1 MAKITE
7 CSIIIK
13 DDFNNVFIVQR
24 KTKKNEPKLWYII
37 GRKLR
42 GKETAEKCIS
52 RAIKED
58 LKSIVFNLEQ
68 LSEEL
73 NEELVSLLY
82 KGEIK
87 ERITYGSDIVE
98 GKWISLN
105 EIDQYEFASGEKEKL
120 LTYYNK

>member
-1 MAKITE
+1 
-7 CSIIIK
+7 
-13 DDFNNVFIVQR
+13 
-24 KTKKNEPKLWYII
+24 NEPKLWYII
-37 GRKLR
+37 ARKLR

-87 ERITYGSDIVE
+87 ERITYGNDIVE
-98 GKWISLN
+98 GRWISLN
-105 EIDQYEFASGEKEKL
+105 EIDQYEFAPGEREKL
-120 LTYYNK
+120 LIYYDK

>member
-37 GRKLR
+37 ARKLR

-73 NEELVSLLY
+73 NEGLVSLLY

-87 ERITYGSDIVE
+87 ERITYGNDIVE
-98 GKWISLN
+98 GRWISLN
-105 EIDQYEFASGEKEKL
+105 EIYQYEFAPGEREKL
-120 LTYYNK
+120 LIYYDK